1 MRGVHLIDR
10 PIANPSIVLR
20 EEFDDW
26 ALLYDPNTGETFG
39 LNPTGVF
46 IWKHLDGDHTV
57 EDVFGELTENCEGVP
72 DSYKNDV
79 IEFILDLENRGLVG
93 SKA

>member
-1 MRGVHLIDR
+1 MIDR